1 MQSKLYKDLNALP
14 AGYTALF
21 EAAGGESFYA
31 SRPWF
36 QTLADTTRETGDEL
50 YLYGLEQEGAETA
63 LGLLVARSGAGAAA
77 GLPAGD
83 SRSLAGFST
92 MYTTQFLPV
101 IHPNAVTPEKAAEGF
116 ARAMAAQRPAWR
128 SLNFESL
135 DPADAFF
142 PAFETALRRAGFVVQ
157 SYAHFGNW
165 YEGTEGD
172 SLESFMA
179 RRPSVL
185 RNTVK
190 RKGRKLEKMDE
201 VRFEILTGGK
211 DSDDTDLD
219 RAMDAYDAIYAN
231 SWKEPEP
238 FPDFTRRLVHEAA
251 AAGAL
256 CLGTVYL
263 GERPAASQI
272 WIIAG
277 GRATIFKLAYD
288 EEFKKLSA
296 GSVLT
301 VRVLEHVMTHNRV
314 VEVDY
319 GRGDDAY
326 KKQWLSERRERR
338 GLLAFNPRTLQGA
351 LGALR
356 HVGAARLKAL
366 LRG

>member
-21 EAAGGESFYA
+21 DAAAGQSFYA

-36 QTLADTTRETGDEL
+36 ETLAETTREAGDEL
-50 YLYGLEQEGAETA
+50 FLYGLEPEDAEKEPA
-63 LGLLVARSGAGAAA
+63 LALLVARSGAGAVE
-77 GLPAGD
+77 GVPAGD
-83 SRSLAGFST
+83 KRNLAGFST

-101 IHPNAVTPEKAAEGF
+101 IHPTAITPEAAAEGL
-116 ARAMAAQRPAWR
+116 AQALAAQRPAWR

-135 DPADAFF
+135 DPGEAFF

-157 SYAHFGNW
+157 SYSHFGNW

-179 RRPSVL
+179 RRPSAL

-190 RKGRKLEKMDE
+190 RKGRKLEKMED
-201 VRFEILTGGK
+201 VRFEILTGGEE
-211 DSDDTDLD
+211 LD

-238 FPDFTRRLVHEAA
+238 FPEFTRRLVHEAA
-251 AAGAL
+251 SAGSL

-301 VRVLEHVMTHNRV
+301 VKVLEHVLTHDQV
-314 VEVDY
+314 VEIDY

-338 GLLAFNPRTLQGA
+338 GILAFNPRTLQGA
-351 LGALR
+351 VGALR
-356 HVGAARLKAL
+356 HVGGARVKAMIK
-366 LRG
+366 G

>member
-14 AGYTALF
+14 AGYSALF
-21 EAAGGESFYA
+21 EATARESFYA

-36 QTLADTTRETGDEL
+36 ETLAETTREAGDAL
-50 YLYGLEQEGAETA
+50 QLYGLEEDDGTA
-63 LGLLVARSGAGAAA
+63 VGLLVARSGVASVAA
-77 GLPAGD
+77 GNARTLT
-83 SRSLAGFST
+83 GFST
-92 MYTTQFLPV
+92 MYTTLFLPL
-101 IHPNAVTPEKAAEGF
+101 IHPTAVTPDAAAEGF
-116 ARAMAAQRPAWR
+116 AGALAAEKPAWQ
-128 SLNFESL
+128 SINFESL
-135 DPADAFF
+135 DPAEPFF
-142 PAFETALRRAGFVVQ
+142 SAFEAALSRAGFVVQ

-165 YEGTEGD
+165 YESTDGD

-179 RRPSVL
+179 RRPSAL

-190 RKGRKLEKMDE
+190 RKGRKLEKMEE
-201 VRFEILTGGK
+201 VRFEILAEGAA
-211 DSDDTDLD
+211 LD
-219 RAMDAYDAIYAN
+219 QAMDAYDVIYAN

-238 FPDFTRRLVHEAA
+238 FPDFTRRLVKEAA
-251 AAGAL
+251 AAGCL

-263 GERPAASQI
+263 GDRPAASQI
-272 WIIAG
+272 WIVSG

-301 VRVLEHVMTHNRV
+301 VKVLEHVLTNHQV

-338 GLLAFNPRTLQGA
+338 GIVAFNPRTLQGA
-351 LGALR
+351 VGALR
-356 HVGAARLKAL
+356 HVGVARLKAMVK
-366 LRG
+366 G

>member
-14 AGYTALF
+14 AGYAALF
-21 EAAGGESFYA
+21 EAAAGGSFYA
-31 SRPWF
+31 GRPWF
-36 QTLADTTRETGDEL
+36 QTLAETTREPGDAL
-50 YLYGLEQEGAETA
+50 YLYGLEQDSAEDPA
-63 LGLLVARSGAGAAA
+63 LALLVARSGAAAAA

-83 SRSLAGFST
+83 SRTLAGFST
-92 MYTTQFLPV
+92 MYTTHFLPV
-101 IHPNAVTPEKAAEGF
+101 IHPTAITPERAAEGF
-116 ARAMAAQRPAWR
+116 AQALAAERPAWR

-135 DPADAFF
+135 DPAEPFF
-142 PAFETALRRAGFVVQ
+142 QAFEAALRRAGFIVQ
-157 SYAHFGNW
+157 TYAHFGNW
-165 YEGTEGD
+165 FEGTEGD
-172 SLESFMA
+172 NLESFMA
-179 RRPSVL
+179 RRPSAL

-190 RKGRKLEKMDE
+190 RKGRKLEKMED
-201 VRFEILTGGK
+201 VRFEILTGG
-211 DSDDTDLD
+211 DSLD
-219 RAMDAYDAIYAN
+219 QAMDAYDAIYAN

-251 AAGAL
+251 AAGCL

-301 VRVLEHVMTHNRV
+301 VKILEHVLTHDQV

-338 GLLAFNPRTLQGA
+338 GILAFNPRTLQGA
-351 LGALR
+351 IGAMR
-356 HVGAARLKAL
+356 HVGGSKLKKMIKS
-366 LRG
+366 

>member
-1 MQSKLYKDLNALP
+1 MQSKLYKDLKALP
-14 AGYTALF
+14 ASYDELF
-21 EAAGGESFYA
+21 DAAARKSFYA

-36 QTLADTTRETGDEL
+36 ETLTETTREAGDAVQ
-50 YLYGLEQEGAETA
+50 LYGLEDEGGRA
-63 LGLLVARSGAGAAA
+63 LGLLVARSGVG
-77 GLPAGD
+77 GLTGGSQRALSGY
-83 SRSLAGFST
+83 ST
-92 MYTTQFLPV
+92 LYTTQYLP
-101 IHPNAVTPEKAAEGF
+101 ILHPDAVTPEAAAEGF
-116 ARAMAAQRPAWR
+116 ARALAAEKPSWQA
-128 SLNFESL
+128 LNFESL

-142 PAFETALRRAGFVVQ
+142 PAFEAALQRAGFAVQ

-165 YEGTEGD
+165 YESTEGD

-179 RRPSVL
+179 RRPSAL

-190 RKGRKLEKMDE
+190 RKGRKLEKMED
-201 VRFEILTGGK
+201 VRFEILTGGEG
-211 DSDDTDLD
+211 LD
-219 RAMDAYDAIYAN
+219 AAMDAYDAIYVN

-238 FPDFTRRLVHEAA
+238 FPDFTRRLVREAA

-272 WIIAG
+272 WIVCG

-301 VRVLEHVMTHNRV
+301 VKVLEHVLRNNQV
-314 VEVDY
+314 IEVDY

-326 KKQWLSERRERR
+326 KKQWLNERRERQ
-338 GLLAFNPRTLQGA
+338 GIVAFNPKTLQGA

-356 HVGAARLKAL
+356 HIWAGRLKAL
-366 LRG
+366 LKKSP

>member
-14 AGYTALF
+14 AGYSALF
-21 EAAGGESFYA
+21 EATAQKSFYA

-36 QTLADTTRETGDEL
+36 ETLAETTREAGDEL
-50 YLYGLEQEGAETA
+50 YLYGLEQEDQDAA
-63 LGLLVARSGAGAAA
+63 VGLLVARSGAGAAA
-77 GLPAGD
+77 GLPAGT

-92 MYTTQFLPV
+92 MYTTHFLPL
-101 IHPNAVTPEKAAEGF
+101 IHPSAVTPQAAAEGF
-116 ARAMAAQRPAWR
+116 AQALTAAQPAWH

-135 DPADAFF
+135 DPSEPFF
-142 PAFETALRRAGFVVQ
+142 SAFEAALRKAGFVVQ

-165 YEGTEGD
+165 YESTEGD

-179 RRPSVL
+179 RKPSAL

-190 RKGRKLEKMDE
+190 RKGRKLEKMED
-201 VRFEILTGGK
+201 VRFEILTEGDG
-211 DSDDTDLD
+211 LD
-219 RAMDAYDAIYAN
+219 AAMDAYDAIYAN

-251 AAGAL
+251 AAGSL

-263 GERPAASQI
+263 GDRPAASQI
-272 WIIAG
+272 WIVAG

-301 VRVLEHVMTHNRV
+301 VKILDHVLANGQI

-338 GLLAFNPRTLQGA
+338 GIIAFNPRTLQGA

-356 HVGAARLKAL
+356 HVGVARVKKLVS
-366 LRG
+366 G